1 MKNQRK
7 IMLIGF
13 ITGMSITGMEISSSR
28 LLAPY
33 FGTSLF
39 VWTNI
44 VMVVMTALSI
54 GYYVG
59 GKLAERNSF
68 DFLYKIITLAGL
80 FCLSIPLLIF
90 PLIKYLYLIQGFSTS
105 AFIILGSLFFSII
118 LFGLPLTLLGIVS
131 PFLIKLATENREKI
145 GDVSGKIFTLST
157 LGSIFGTFIPT
168 FILIPNIGTRNT
180 ISAFAI
186 ILIILGQYNFYKKR
200 YSIAVIAIILILF
213 SPQGFSKL
221 EKNIIAEKESV
232 YQFIE
237 VNKNNGVFYLSTD
250 SGFGTQSIYNP
261 ISTTTGY
268 YYDSFSILPYL
279 IKTDK
284 TIDVLIIGLAGGTIA
299 RGLNEEF
306 GTKINMTGLE
316 IDKNIIDLSKKYL
329 GLENTPIDINITDG
343 RIFLQS
349 TKNKYDLIIVD
360 AYQSEF
366 HIPWTMT
373 TKEFWQLN
381 KNHLNEKGIIAI
393 NVNSPKPDSQILE
406 SITNTISFVFSNVVL
421 TKATNSIGF
430 NYLLIASNN
439 KIDLNLIKQLKQ
451 KELNGTLSSLKEN
464 AKNIIFDD
472 NKIVLNDDKAPI
484 ELLTDKALLKYFL
497 YKN

>member
-250 SGFGTQSIYNP
+250 SGFGIES
-261 ISTTTGY
+261 
-268 YYDSFSILPYL
+268 
-279 IKTDK
+279 
-284 TIDVLIIGLAGGTIA
+284 
-299 RGLNEEF
+299 
-306 GTKINMTGLE
+306 
-316 IDKNIIDLSKKYL
+316 
-329 GLENTPIDINITDG
+329 DIT
-343 RIFLQS
+343 
-349 TKNKYDLIIVD
+349 V
-360 AYQSEF
+360 
-366 HIPWTMT
+366 
-373 TKEFWQLN
+373 
-381 KNHLNEKGIIAI
+381 
-393 NVNSPKPDSQILE
+393 
-406 SITNTISFVFSNVVL
+406 
-421 TKATNSIGF
+421 
-430 NYLLIASNN
+430 
-439 KIDLNLIKQLKQ
+439 
-451 KELNGTLSSLKEN
+451 
-464 AKNIIFDD
+464 
-472 NKIVLNDDKAPI
+472 
-484 ELLTDKALLKYFL
+484 
-497 YKN
+497 

>member
-268 YYDSFSILPYL
+268 YYDSFSILPLL
-279 IKTDK
+279 IKENK
-284 TIDVLIIGLAGGTIA
+284 SNLK
-299 RGLNEEF
+299 
-306 GTKINMTGLE
+306 KI
-316 IDKNIIDLSKKYL
+316 
-329 GLENTPIDINITDG
+329 
-343 RIFLQS
+343 
-349 TKNKYDLIIVD
+349 
-360 AYQSEF
+360 
-366 HIPWTMT
+366 
-373 TKEFWQLN
+373 
-381 KNHLNEKGIIAI
+381 
-393 NVNSPKPDSQILE
+393 
-406 SITNTISFVFSNVVL
+406 
-421 TKATNSIGF
+421 
-430 NYLLIASNN
+430 
-439 KIDLNLIKQLKQ
+439 
-451 KELNGTLSSLKEN
+451 
-464 AKNIIFDD
+464 
-472 NKIVLNDDKAPI
+472 
-484 ELLTDKALLKYFL
+484 
-497 YKN
+497 